1 MLSGELNQGNV
12 MEYDRVTALP
22 RGEREGLE
30 EAVTFRL
37 RFECQEMTSHMKL
50 EDFHR
55 QRELL
60 RQKPTGGN
68 KLDTWRNKQKVLEG
82 G

>member
-1 MLSGELNQGNV
+1 MLSEELNQDDV
-12 MEYDRVTALP
+12 IEYDRVTALP
-22 RGEREGLE
+22 RGEREGLAE
-30 EAVTFRL
+30 GVTFRL
-37 RFECQEMTSHMKL
+37 RSECQETTSHMKL

-60 RQKPTGGN
+60 RQKPTSGN
-68 KLDTWRNKQKVLEG
+68 KLDTWRNNQKVLEG